1 MAFAN
6 STTLSEAIKAVR
18 IEAGQSDSPAHGGN
32 DRDAIVHLINRV
44 QTQLAVEAD
53 WPRRSENATIQLT
66 PGENEYPLPEPFQLE
81 NVERVT
87 CYYYSA
93 TIVLSY
99 GVGAEHTDYLSLTD
113 PEDRR
118 SPVRRWEFLRSAG
131 TVDQIRFWPVPDT
144 EHTVTIEG
152 DGAPRRLS
160 NDNDM
165 LAFNGDMVALYVA
178 AELLG
183 SQGDPV
189 AASKRQMA
197 DQMRRALLSR
207 QTARQG
213 GKFYLGRQNLDHDDK
228 PLRYGIDYVE

>member
-6 STTLSEAIKAVR
+6 ATTLSEAIKAVR
-18 IEAGQSDSPAHGGN
+18 IEAGQSASPAHGGN

-44 QTQLAVEAD
+44 QTQLAAESD
-53 WPRRSENATIQLT
+53 WPRRSESATIQLT
-66 PGENEYPLPEPFQLE
+66 PGENEYTLPHPFQFE

-87 CYYYSA
+87 CHYYSA

-99 GVGAEHTDYLSLTD
+99 GIDAEHTDYLSLSQ

-118 SPVRRWEFLRSAG
+118 SPVRRWELRGSAG

-144 EHTVTIEG
+144 VHTVTIEG
-152 DGAPRRLS
+152 DGALRRLTH
-160 NDNDM
+160 DNDV

-183 SQGDPV
+183 SQGDPL

-197 DQMRRALLSR
+197 DELRRALLSR

-213 GKFYLGRQNLDHDDK
+213 GKFYLGRQSLDRDDR
-228 PLRYGIDYVE
+228 PPRYGIDYVE